1 MSKACYKATFIFVL
15 IAISPLLPAQQA
27 MSGKALYE
35 QSCLVCHGEDGDGAM
50 PGVADMT
57 GKNGPLKQPTRE
69 LMKSIRQ
76 GVQKEGA
83 AMAMPPLGGN
93 PQLTDSD
100 IEKIIQYM
108 RKHF

>member
-1 MSKACYKATFIFVL
+1 MTKSYHRYLFIFLLMVM
-15 IAISPLLPAQQA
+15 SPLLPAQQVV
-27 MSGKALYE
+27 SGKALYE
-35 QSCLVCHGEDGDGAM
+35 QSCLVCHGDDGEGAM

-57 GKNGPLKQPTRE
+57 GDNSSLKKANAQ
-69 LMKSIRQ
+69 LKKSIRE

-83 AMAMPPLGGN
+83 VMAMPPLGGN

-108 RKHF
+108 RKTF